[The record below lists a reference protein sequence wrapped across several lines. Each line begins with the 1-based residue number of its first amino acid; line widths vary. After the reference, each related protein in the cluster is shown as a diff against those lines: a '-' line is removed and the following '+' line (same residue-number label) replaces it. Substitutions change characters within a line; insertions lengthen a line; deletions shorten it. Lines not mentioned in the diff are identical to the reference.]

1 MKKSF
6 ITTVAALAFF
16 TTAANAEDRI
26 VAGYSFPAVSYSE
39 GVWGAGVEKD
49 LGKLGNV
56 TLFAG
61 ADYARKQNTDF
72 ADSVW
77 GATFGVQVPLS
88 DKVDFKAD
96 VTRSFVSDIDDVD
109 SLSVGAVYQGTKWRF
124 DGAAVKAEGRDVF
137 ANVTAERKVLG
148 NLAVGVG
155 SQFDA
160 GEYYAT
166 TVFASYS
173 F

>member
-6 ITTVAALAFF
+6 IATAAALAFF
-16 TTAANAEDRI
+16 ASAANAEDRL

-39 GVWGAGVEKD
+39 GVWAAGVEKD

-61 ADYARKQNTDF
+61 ADYARAQNTDF
-72 ADSVW
+72 ADSQW

-88 DKVDFKAD
+88 DAVNFKAD
-96 VTRSFVSDIDDVD
+96 VTRSFVSDVDDVD
-109 SLSVGAVYQGTKWRF
+109 SLSVGLVYQGDKWRF

-137 ANVTAERKVLG
+137 ANVSAERKVLG
-148 NLAVGVG
+148 NLALGVG

-166 TVFASYS
+166 AVFASYS